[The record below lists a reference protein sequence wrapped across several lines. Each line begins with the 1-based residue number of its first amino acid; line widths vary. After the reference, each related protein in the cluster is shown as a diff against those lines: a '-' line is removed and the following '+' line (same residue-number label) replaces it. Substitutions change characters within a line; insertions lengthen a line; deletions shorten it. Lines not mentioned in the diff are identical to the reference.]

1 MQKTPIV
8 ILASSLCLAAS
19 PSLASDFVDRARIV
33 ETSPVVETVRAAG
46 YRNGTCEV
54 QQSYAYRDDSTGE
67 KIVGGLLGA
76 AAGSAFG
83 KGGGKRASAAIGAV
97 VGSQLADKEGEFT
110 GEELLGAVLG
120 GAAGSQIGK
129 GSGRTAATAI
139 GALSG
144 SMIADRMTR
153 TDRTQAYS
161 RSECTPGS
169 TLRKAITGYEV
180 TFEYGGVQ
188 STGYLPYRPEGEY
201 VDIHVN
207 VELLEDRTQSRRR

>member
-1 MQKTPIV
+1 MQKTSLV
-8 ILASSLCLAAS
+8 FLASSLCLAAF
-19 PSLASDFVDRARIV
+19 PSLASDFVDRARIT
-33 ETSPVVETVRAAG
+33 ELSPVVETVRASG
-46 YRNGTCEV
+46 YRNGACEV
-54 QQSYAYRDDSTGE
+54 EQSYAYRDDRTGE

-83 KGGGKRASAAIGAV
+83 KGGGQRASAAIGAV
-97 VGSQLADKEGEFT
+97 VGSQLADPEGEFT

-161 RSECTPGS
+161 RSECRPGS
-169 TLRKAITGYEV
+169 TLRKAITGYEI
-180 TFEYGGVQ
+180 TFEYGGIEG
-188 STGYLPYRPEGEY
+188 SGYLPYRPESDY

-207 VELLEDRTQSRRR
+207 VELLEDRTHTRRR